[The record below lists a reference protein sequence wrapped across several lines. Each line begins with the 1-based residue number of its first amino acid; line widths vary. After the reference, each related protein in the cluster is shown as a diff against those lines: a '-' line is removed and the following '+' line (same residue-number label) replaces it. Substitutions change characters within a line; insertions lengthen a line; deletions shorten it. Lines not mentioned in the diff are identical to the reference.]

1 MLFAVVCW
9 DTQSFALEESDV
21 FDFIAKIWGWLLS
34 FWKDLSP
41 EAKEKI
47 INLAVEAFESIF
59 RSFFKSQEVEKAKEG
74 EPAK

>member
-1 MLFAVVCW
+1 MVL
-9 DTQSFALEESDV
+9 QSLALEESDV
-21 FDFIAKIWGWLLS
+21 FDFIAKILGWLLS

-47 INLAVEAFESIF
+47 INLAVEAFESVF
-59 RSFFKSQEVEKAKEG
+59 RSFFKSQEAEKAKEV